1 MKIAE
6 LKPCINNSW
15 CIEKHWDAIVELAQA
30 TEQLYYHEEVKIE
43 ALTDR
48 GYEALL
54 RLREAV
60 KKLERITWTNEK
72 SLG

>member
-15 CIEKHWDAIVELAQA
+15 CVEKHWDAIVELVQA

-43 ALTDR
+43 SLTDR
-48 GYEALL
+48 GYQALL
-54 RLREAV
+54 RLRDAIH
-60 KKLERITWTNEK
+60 KLERITWTNEK
-72 SLG
+72 SL

>member
-15 CIEKHWDAIVELAQA
+15 CVEKHWDAIVELVQA

-43 ALTDR
+43 SLTDR
-48 GYEALL
+48 GYQAML
-54 RLREAV
+54 RLRDAIQ
-60 KKLERITWTNEK
+60 KMERITWTNEK
-72 SLG
+72 SL

>member
-15 CIEKHWDAIVELAQA
+15 CVEKHWDAIVELVQA

-43 ALTDR
+43 SLTDR
-48 GYEALL
+48 GYQALL
-54 RLREAV
+54 RLRDAIQ
-60 KKLERITWTNEK
+60 KMERITWTNEK
-72 SLG
+72 SL

>member
-15 CIEKHWDAIVELAQA
+15 CVEKHWDAIVELVQA

-43 ALTDR
+43 SLTDR
-48 GYEALL
+48 GYQALL
-54 RLREAV
+54 RLRDAIQ
-60 KKLERITWTNEK
+60 KLERITWTNEK
-72 SLG
+72 SL